1 MGLLDSLTY
10 DPQMALGMG
19 LLAAGGNSRMPVS
32 VGQGL
37 ASGWGQMQDT
47 AKEKQRAALLA
58 QQAEMQKMQMQEVLR
73 KGQESAMRQQQMQSM
88 DVPPEVKA
96 GLVPFDEWWKLQNKP
111 PEFKAFGGGIFNTAK
126 VGPDGAPSKVGD
138 VPLENKPTELDKL
151 MDRAGITD
159 PVKRAQFASQALIKQ
174 TTHAPA
180 ASAVVKM
187 APMETEFGKAV
198 GKQQGEEYSSIQ
210 KAGFSASGTLNNLSR
225 VESLLD
231 GVNTGKLAPLGKD
244 ISSLAASVGINIDPN
259 LPQKEAVAALSNEMA
274 LKAKNSG
281 GENMMPGAM
290 SDPDRRFLV
299 EMVPGLSNTKGG
311 NKIIIETLKRK
322 AKRDQQV
329 AKMAREYIGKNKT
342 LDGFS
347 DELSAWSE
355 KNPLFSDL
363 MAQSG
368 GGFKIIG
375 KR

>member
-1 MGLLDSLTY
+1 MGLLDNLTN
-10 DPQMALGMG
+10 DPAMALGMG
-19 LLAAGGNSRMPVS
+19 LLSAGGNSRTPVS
-32 VGQGL
+32 FGQGL
-37 ASGWGQMQDT
+37 ASGWQNMQE
-47 AKEKQRAALLA
+47 AQKEKQRAALLA
-58 QQAEMQKMQMQEVLR
+58 QQAEMQKMQMGE
-73 KGQESAMRQQQMQSM
+73 MQSRNQALQAFRSKL
-88 DVPPEVKA
+88 PPELQSQFDIDPKGFMSLLNKQQEEYTLTPGAVRYKGSEKIA
-96 GLVPFDEWWKLQNKP
+96 EVPMKQE
-111 PEFKAFGGGIFNTAK
+111 AST
-126 VGPDGAPSKVGD
+126 
-138 VPLENKPTELDKL
+138 LDKL
-151 MDRAGITD
+151 MDSAGITD
-159 PVKRAQFASQALIKQ
+159 PAKRAQFASQALVKQ

-210 KAGFSASGTLNNLSR
+210 KAGFSASGTLNNLNR

-231 GVNTGKLAPLGKD
+231 GVSTGKLAPLGKD

-259 LPQKEAVAALSNEMA
+259 LPQKEAVSALSNEMA

-299 EMVPGLSNTKGG
+299 EMVPGLSNTPGG

-329 AKMAREYIGKNKT
+329 AKMAREYIAKNRT
-342 LDGFS
+342 IDGFS

-355 KNPLFSDL
+355 KNPMFSDL
-363 MAQSG
+363 MTKSGTGVRAQADA
-368 GGFKIIG
+368 IISG